1 MNARKQIGAAMVEF
15 ALIMPFL
22 LLLTFIVT
30 EYSRALQQYNVL
42 TKSVRDGARYLSMQH
57 PNTKITEA
65 RNLIVYGNLAGT
77 GSPLVLGLN
86 TSQVPNPVWTTT
98 GSSPVIVI
106 VTVQIGTGAAG
117 SATRYKFVPLFASVF
132 GTTFGSA
139 EFAPITA
146 TMRSGAS

>member
-1 MNARKQIGAAMVEF
+1 MNVRKQIGAAMVEF
-15 ALIMPFL
+15 ALITPIL
-22 LLLTFIVT
+22 LLLTFMVT
-30 EYSRALQQYNVL
+30 EYSRALNQYDVL
-42 TKSVRDGARYLSMQH
+42 TKSVRDGARYLSMHQ

-65 RNLIVYGNLAGT
+65 KNLMVYGNLAGT
-77 GSPLVLGLN
+77 GSPLVLGLT
-86 TSQVPNPVWTTT
+86 TSHIPNPVWTTT
-98 GSSPVIVI
+98 GAAPVMIT

-117 SATRYKFVPLFASVF
+117 AATRYRFVPLFGSVF

>member
-1 MNARKQIGAAMVEF
+1 VSARKQIGAAIVEF
-15 ALIMPFL
+15 ALVMPFL

-30 EYSRALQQYNVL
+30 EYSRALHQYDVL
-42 TKSVRDGARYLSMQH
+42 TKAVRDGARYLSMQH

-65 RNLIVYGNLAGT
+65 KNLMVYGNLTGT
-77 GSPLVLGLN
+77 GSPLVFGL
-86 TSQVPNPVWTTT
+86 TTAHVPDPVWTSS
-98 GSSPVIVI
+98 GSAPVIVT

-117 SATRYKFVPLFASVF
+117 AATRYKFVPIFASVF